1 MTREIDEI
9 KDVAGAYRKWALEAR
24 KKYIELRLRQ
34 DPEIRGLYIRAADR
48 VAKELRELA
57 LKTPSSY
64 LRKRQL
70 EELEVALRAE
80 ADRLTGGLTKA
91 FEQYIKQAVEAGGG
105 HSQAIALDLFKKAG
119 MDIAGLRTMFATVNR
134 QAVEACWA
142 RTKKGL
148 FLSDRIWEQGE
159 NFRNAMRDIIQ
170 EAVATGQDAVKTS
183 RMLQQY
189 VRQGAMTLARNY
201 PEMMKRMKGR
211 IPGDI
216 SYEALR
222 LARTEMTAAFG
233 EGTIASARVC
243 PSYIGMKWVLSHN
256 HPVVDMCD
264 TLAEHDEGLG
274 RGVYSPGDEPHLP
287 AHPNC
292 ICTLVPVHEEPEKF
306 VERLKKWRDDPTSDQ
321 ELEKWYNDIYK
332 VGAKTGKSVA
342 VGKTKDFTPDEIA
355 GVKRGKPMTRDEAN
369 KGRPNPNYELNEAY
383 KSNCQSCVVS
393 YEARLRGYDVMARPY
408 GADDI
413 MDRLAK
419 HTNLAWIDPLTGEHP
434 EYIYDDKIDTAKKF
448 LKFLEEKVE
457 KGKRYTLQFSW
468 KGKSR
473 MGHIVSLDRDEN
485 NLLRIYDPQ
494 CGKTYSGDIVGRYL
508 RQIKYVQTVQ
518 GVKMPTRPKI
528 MRIDDKEFNL
538 DVVNRV
544 LEGAK

>member
-9 KDVAGAYRKWALEAR
+9 KDAAGAYRKWALESR

-34 DPEIRGLYIRAADR
+34 DPEIRNLYIRAADR
-48 VAKELRELA
+48 VARELRKLA

-70 EELEVALRAE
+70 EELEAALRAE
-80 ADRLTGGLTKA
+80 ADRLTGNLTKA
-91 FEQYIKQAVEAGGG
+91 FEQYIEQAVEAGGG
-105 HSQAIALDLFKKAG
+105 YSQAIALDMFKKAG
-119 MDIAGLRTMFATVNR
+119 IDTAGLRTMFATVNR

-170 EAVATGQDAVKTS
+170 EAVATGQDAVKTA

-189 VRQGAMTLARNY
+189 VRQGAQTLAKDY
-201 PEMMKRMKGR
+201 PNMMKRMKGR

-233 EGTIASARVC
+233 EGTIAAARVS
-243 PSYIGMKWVLSHN
+243 PSYIGMKWVLSHS
-256 HPVVDMCD
+256 HPVVDICD

-274 RGVYSPGDEPHLP
+274 RGVYSPGDEPPMP

-306 VERLKKWRDDPTSDQ
+306 VERLKKWRDDPSSDQ

-383 KSNCQSCVVS
+383 KSNCQSCVVA

-413 MDRLAK
+413 MDRLAT

-508 RQIKYVQTVQ
+508 QQIKYVQTVQ

-544 LEGAK
+544 LEGTK

>member
-1 MTREIDEI
+1 MIREIDEI
-9 KDVAGAYRKWALEAR
+9 KDAAGEYQRWALEAR
-24 KKYIELRLRQ
+24 KKYIELRLKQ

-48 VAKELRELA
+48 VARELRKLA

-70 EELEVALRAE
+70 EELEAALRAE
-80 ADRLTGGLTKA
+80 ADRLTGNLTKA
-91 FEQYIKQAVEAGGG
+91 FEQYIEQAVEAGGG
-105 HSQAIALDLFKKAG
+105 YSQAIALDMFKKAG
-119 MDIAGLRTMFATVNR
+119 IDTAGLRTMFATVNR

-170 EAVATGQDAVKTS
+170 EAVATGQDAVKTA

-189 VRQGAMTLARNY
+189 VRQGAQTLAKDY
-201 PEMMKRMKGR
+201 PNMMKRMKGR

-233 EGTIASARVC
+233 EGTIAAARVS
-243 PSYIGMKWVLSHN
+243 PSYIGMKWVLSHS
-256 HPVVDMCD
+256 HPVVDICD

-274 RGVYSPGDEPHLP
+274 RGVYSPGDEPPMP

-306 VERLKKWRDDPTSDQ
+306 VERLKKWRDDPSSDQ

-383 KSNCQSCVVS
+383 KSNCQSCVVA

-413 MDRLAK
+413 MDRLAT

-508 RQIKYVQTVQ
+508 QQIKYVQTVQ

-544 LEGAK
+544 LEGTK

>member
-1 MTREIDEI
+1 MAREIDEI
-9 KDVAGAYRKWALEAR
+9 KDAAGAYRKWALEAR

-48 VAKELRELA
+48 VAKELQNLA

-70 EELEVALRAE
+70 EELEAALRAE
-80 ADRLTGGLTKA
+80 ADRLTGSLTKA
-91 FEQYIKQAVEAGGG
+91 FEQYIEQAVEAGGG
-105 HSQAIALDLFKKAG
+105 YSQAIALDLFKKAG
-119 MDIAGLRTMFATVNR
+119 MDITGLRSMFATVNR

-170 EAVATGQDAVKTS
+170 EAVATGQDAVKTA

-189 VRQGAMTLARNY
+189 VRQGAQTLAKDY
-201 PEMMKRMKGR
+201 PNMMKRMKGR
-211 IPGDI
+211 VPGNI

-233 EGTIASARVC
+233 EGTITAARVS
-243 PSYIGMKWVLSHN
+243 PSYIGMKWVLSHS
-256 HPVVDMCD
+256 HPMVDICD
-264 TLAEHDEGLG
+264 TLAEHDEGLD
-274 RGVYSPGDEPHLP
+274 RGVYSPGNEPHLP

-306 VERLKKWRDDPTSDQ
+306 VERLKKWVNTPDSEPDI
-321 ELEKWYNDIYK
+321 EKWYNDIYK

-413 MDRLAK
+413 MDRLAT

-473 MGHIVSLDRDEN
+473 MGHIVCLDRDEN

-508 RQIKYVQTVQ
+508 QQIKYVQTVQ

>member
-1 MTREIDEI
+1 
-9 KDVAGAYRKWALEAR
+9 
-24 KKYIELRLRQ
+24 
-34 DPEIRGLYIRAADR
+34 
-48 VAKELRELA
+48 
-57 LKTPSSY
+57 
-64 LRKRQL
+64 
-70 EELEVALRAE
+70 
-80 ADRLTGGLTKA
+80 
-91 FEQYIKQAVEAGGG
+91 
-105 HSQAIALDLFKKAG
+105 
-119 MDIAGLRTMFATVNR
+119 
-134 QAVEACWA
+134 
-142 RTKKGL
+142 
-148 FLSDRIWEQGE
+148 
-159 NFRNAMRDIIQ
+159 
-170 EAVATGQDAVKTS
+170 
-183 RMLQQY
+183 
-189 VRQGAMTLARNY
+189 
-201 PEMMKRMKGR
+201 
-211 IPGDI
+211 
-216 SYEALR
+216 
-222 LARTEMTAAFG
+222 
-233 EGTIASARVC
+233 
-243 PSYIGMKWVLSHN
+243 
-256 HPVVDMCD
+256 
-264 TLAEHDEGLG
+264 
-274 RGVYSPGDEPHLP
+274 
-287 AHPNC
+287 
-292 ICTLVPVHEEPEKF
+292 
-306 VERLKKWRDDPTSDQ
+306 VERLKKWRDDPSSDQ

-383 KSNCQSCVVS
+383 KSNCQSCVVA

-413 MDRLAK
+413 MDRLAT

-508 RQIKYVQTVQ
+508 QQIKYVQTVQ

-544 LEGAK
+544 LEGTK